1 MDRNRLWLIGSVL
14 LMVVAVALGWFVGV
28 APQLSAIASADA
40 QRAQVQQLNAR
51 HQATL
56 ARLKKDFAQLGVL
69 QGRLADLSGSVPG
82 DSASSA
88 FVDEVDSVAGS
99 AGVTVTGVS
108 IADAQPY
115 VPVSPPASS
124 GGSGGSGGQPSST
137 GSATPSASPAAS
149 PTSTPAPTPAP
160 APTPVAGMPPVTSP
174 ELTSSNFSSLAVTLS
189 VSGGYAQILAFVDG
203 MQSAKRLFLVDGIT
217 TAPVQSAGSGAGA
230 AGSQTATVSGLL
242 YVVSSDGS
250 AGAATPS
257 R

>member
-1 MDRNRLWLIGSVL
+1 MDKNRLWLIGSVL

-40 QRAQVQQLNAR
+40 QRAQVQQLNAH

-56 ARLKKDFAQLGVL
+56 DRLRKDFADLGAL
-69 QGRLADLSGSVPG
+69 NGRLTELSGSVPG

-115 VPVSPPASS
+115 VPVSPPAS
-124 GGSGGSGGQPSST
+124 GGGSGGQSSST
-137 GSATPSASPAAS
+137 GSAAPSASPAAS

-160 APTPVAGMPPVTSP
+160 AATPVAGMPPVTSS

-242 YVVSSDGS
+242 YVVSTDGS

>member
-1 MDRNRLWLIGSVL
+1 MDKNRLWLIGSVL

-28 APQLSAIASADA
+28 APQLSAIASADV

-88 FVDEVDSVAGS
+88 FVDEVDSVAAS

-115 VPVSPPASS
+115 VPVSPPAS
-124 GGSGGSGGQPSST
+124 GGGSGGQPSST

-149 PTSTPAPTPAP
+149 PTSTPAP
-160 APTPVAGMPPVTSP
+160 APTPVAGMPPVASP

-189 VSGGYAQILAFVDG
+189 VSGGYAQILAFVEG

-230 AGSQTATVSGLL
+230 AGSQTATISGLL
-242 YVVSSDGS
+242 YVVSTDGS

>member
-28 APQLSAIASADA
+28 APQLSAIAAADA

-115 VPVSPPASS
+115 VPVSPPAS
-124 GGSGGSGGQPSST
+124 GGGSGGQPSLT
-137 GSATPSASPAAS
+137 ASAPPSASPAAS
-149 PTSTPAPTPAP
+149 PTPTPAPTPAP